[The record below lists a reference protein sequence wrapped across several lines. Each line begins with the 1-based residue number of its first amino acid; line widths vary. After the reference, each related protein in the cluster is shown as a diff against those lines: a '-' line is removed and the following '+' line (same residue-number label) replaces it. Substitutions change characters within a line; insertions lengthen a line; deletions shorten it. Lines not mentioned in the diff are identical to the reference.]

1 MKRMNWL
8 VISAFGLAISAA
20 PGAISTSWAEDA
32 APMDHAA
39 MASSYQAEAKA
50 AQQKVAE
57 HETMLSR
64 YKNAP
69 VFPKGAPFPKE
80 AMTKHCQKLIDAYKQ
95 AGVEAGDLAK
105 LHQEAAAPAAH

>member
-1 MKRMNWL
+1 MNRLNWL
-8 VISAFGLAISAA
+8 LIGAFGLAISAA
-20 PGAISTSWAEDA
+20 PGLGWTAWAEDA
-32 APMDHAA
+32 APMDNAA

-50 AQQKVAE
+50 AQQKAAE

-69 VFPKGAPFPKE
+69 SFPKGSPFPKE

-95 AGVEAGDLAK
+95 AAGEAGDLAK
-105 LHQEAAAPAAH
+105 MHQEAATQAAH